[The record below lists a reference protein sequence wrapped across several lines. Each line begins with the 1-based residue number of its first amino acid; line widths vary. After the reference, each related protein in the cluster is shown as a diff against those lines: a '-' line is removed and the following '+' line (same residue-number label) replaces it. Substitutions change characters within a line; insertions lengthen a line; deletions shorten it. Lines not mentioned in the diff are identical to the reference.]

1 MKHLRILLIA
11 LIGLAAVTAAAQQP
25 QAAEPVRWRT
35 IVRMTS
41 PTEGTV
47 TFKALVASGWHLYGL
62 ELPQGGPRPT
72 RIDLGESTGI
82 EFTSPV
88 TPSKTPVTTE
98 DPMFGLTLTWWDSNV
113 NFTAPFRLTGDGT
126 PTVKAAITYMAC
138 DGSTCRPPKTERISA
153 PVPPFAQ

>member
-1 MKHLRILLIA
+1 MKNIRILLFAVLGMIA
-11 LIGLAAVTAAAQQP
+11 LATAAQQP
-25 QAAEPVRWRT
+25 RDTTPVRWRT

-47 TFKALVASGWHLYGL
+47 TFKALIATGWHLYGL

-72 RIDLGESTGI
+72 VFDLGASTGI

-88 TPSKTPVTTE
+88 APSRMPVSSQ
-98 DPMFGLTLTWWDSNV
+98 DAMFGLTLTWWDSNV
-113 NFTAPFRLTGDGT
+113 NFTAPFRLTGEGT
-126 PTVKAAITYMAC
+126 PTVKAAISYMAC
-138 DGSTCRPPKTERISA
+138 DGNTCRPPQTERISA